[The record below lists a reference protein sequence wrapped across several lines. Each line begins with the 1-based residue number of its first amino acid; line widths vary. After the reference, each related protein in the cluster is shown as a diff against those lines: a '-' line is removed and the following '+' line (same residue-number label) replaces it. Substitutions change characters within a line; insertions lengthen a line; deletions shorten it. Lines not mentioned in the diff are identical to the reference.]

1 MGYNTCMCKIF
12 LVGDMG
18 GQISMESAL
27 KGYMDSL
34 KGKRVAV
41 IGLGVSNTPLVE
53 KLLDAGVSVLVCDKR
68 ERDDFDGLIE
78 SLERRGLKTALGP
91 DYLDHLDGAD
101 VIFRTPG
108 LRPDVPQISKAV
120 EEGARLT
127 SEMEAF
133 VDLCPCRIIAV
144 TGSDGKT
151 TTTTVIAGMLKAA
164 GYRVFMGGNIGNP
177 LLCRI
182 DEIRPDDMVVLE
194 LSSFQLLTMRQSPGI
209 AVVTNLAPN
218 HLDVHRDM
226 AEYVAA
232 KRNIFV
238 WQDACDKVVLNADNE
253 ITAGF
258 AREARGQ
265 VTLFSRKKTLER
277 GVYLKDGMVM
287 YCGRPILHAEE
298 ILIPGLHNL
307 ENYMAA
313 IAVVE
318 DLVPD
323 EVIRSFARTFGGVE
337 HRIELVRELDGVR
350 YYNDSIA
357 SSPSRTIAG
366 LRSFQQK
373 VILIAGGYDKHIP
386 YDAMGPEIVEHVKTL
401 LLTGDTAEK
410 IKAATLAAANYKL
423 GKPDIV
429 DCADLKEA
437 VERARTL
444 AQPGDVVIL
453 SPASASFDRFKN
465 FAERGNVFKALVNAL
480 E

>member
-1 MGYNTCMCKIF
+1 MEVRIN
-12 LVGDMG
+12 
-18 GQISMESAL
+18 MESVL

-53 KLLDAGVSVLVCDKR
+53 KLLDAGVSVLACDRRGR
-68 ERDDFDGLIE
+68 EDFDGLIE

-91 DYLDHLDGAD
+91 DYLDHLQGVD

-108 LRPDVPQISKAV
+108 LRPDVPQISRAV
-120 EEGARLT
+120 EEGAKLT

-133 VDLCPCRIIAV
+133 VALCPCQIIAV

-164 GYRVFMGGNIGNP
+164 GYRVFVGGNIGNP
-177 LLCRI
+177 LLCRL

-218 HLDVHRDM
+218 HLDVHKDM

-232 KRNIFV
+232 KRNIFA

-258 AREARGQ
+258 AGEARGQ
-265 VTLFSRKKTLER
+265 VTLFSRKKTLEH
-277 GVYLKDGMVM
+277 GVYLKDGMIL
-287 YCGRPILHAEE
+287 YCGRPILHAED

-323 EVIRSFARTFGGVE
+323 EVIRDFARTFGGVE

-366 LRSFQQK
+366 LRSFKQK

-386 YDAMGPEIVEHVKTL
+386 YDALGPEIVEHVKTL

-410 IKAATLAAANYKL
+410 IKTATLAAADYRP
-423 GKPDIV
+423 GAPEIIECV
-429 DCADLKEA
+429 DLKEA
-437 VERARTL
+437 VERARAL
-444 AQPGDVVIL
+444 AQQGDVVIL

-465 FAERGNVFKALVNAL
+465 FAERGNVFKDLVNTL